1 MCYELTYTRM
11 PKKDY
16 YEILGVSKDAKEA
29 EIKKA
34 YRRLAKQYHPDIYK
48 GDKKEAEEKFKEISE
63 AYEVL
68 IDKEKRAKYDQI
80 GERVVDE
87 TFGPGGFEWTH
98 FTHYRDV
105 EDIFGSAIFETFFG
119 SAASPGFS
127 SRGGIFDTLFGAR
140 EGIEKPVRG
149 ANVRLQLDITL
160 EEAARGVE
168 KKIEVP
174 MARVCK
180 ACGGSGSRSGK
191 SEACPSCKGAGQ
203 VRTVQTRGG
212 ARIMQTAVCP
222 QCHGTGRAAVDLCSV
237 CGGRGRVSKR
247 TKIALKIK
255 KGVPTGYEI
264 KIPKA
269 GRPSESM
276 IGGEP
281 GDLHVVI
288 NVLPHRIF
296 ERRKDDLFMTVPVS
310 FVQAALG
317 GEETVTTIEGKHAKV
332 KIPAETQTHAK
343 FRLQGLGMPRLGGGK
358 GNLYI
363 EAVVQTPRNL
373 TEKQKELLR
382 EAFGGA

>member
-1 MCYELTYTRM
+1 M
-11 PKKDY
+11 PKKSY
-16 YEILGVSKDAKEA
+16 YEILGVSKDATEK

-68 IDKEKRAKYDQI
+68 VDKDKRAKYDQI

-87 TFGPGGFEWTH
+87 TFGPEGFKWTD
-98 FTHYRDV
+98 FSHYRDV
-105 EDIFGSAIFETFFG
+105 EDIFGSAIFDSFFG
-119 SAASPGFS
+119 SAASPGFA

-149 ANVRLQLDITL
+149 ADVRLRLGITL

-168 KKIEVP
+168 KRIEVP
-174 MARVCK
+174 MSRVCK
-180 ACGGSGSRSGK
+180 ACGGTGSRSGK
-191 SEACPSCKGAGQ
+191 SSVCPTCKGAGQ

-222 QCHGTGRAAVDLCSV
+222 QCRGTGRATADLCSV

-247 TKIALKIK
+247 TKIGLKIK
-255 KGVPTGYEI
+255 RGVPMGYEI
-264 KIPKA
+264 RIPKA
-269 GRPSESM
+269 GRPPESV

-296 ERRKDDLFMTVPVS
+296 ERRGDDLYMSAPIS
-310 FVQAALG
+310 FAQAALG
-317 GEETVTTIEGKHAKV
+317 GEETVTTIEGKQVKV
-332 KIPAETQTHAK
+332 KIPPETQTNTK
-343 FRLQGLGMPRLGGGK
+343 FRLQGLGMPRLAGGK
-358 GNLYI
+358 GDLYI
-363 EAVVQTPRNL
+363 KAVVQTPRNL
-373 TEKQKELLR
+373 TQQQKERLR

>member
-1 MCYELTYTRM
+1 M
-11 PKKDY
+11 PKKKY
-16 YEILGVSKDAKEA
+16 YEILSVSKDATEK

-68 IDKEKRAKYDQI
+68 VDKDKRAKYDQV

-87 TFGPGGFEWTH
+87 TFGPGGFKWTD
-98 FTHYRDV
+98 FSHYRDV
-105 EDIFGSAIFETFFG
+105 EDIFGGAIFEQFFG

-149 ANVRLQLDITL
+149 ADVRLRLDITL

-168 KKIEVP
+168 KRIEVP
-174 MARVCK
+174 MTRVCK
-180 ACGGSGSRSGK
+180 ACGGTGSRSGK
-191 SEACPSCKGAGQ
+191 SSVCPTCRGAGQ

-222 QCHGTGRAAVDLCSV
+222 QCHGTGRATADLCSV
-237 CGGRGRVSKR
+237 CGGRGRVPKR
-247 TKIALKIK
+247 TKIGLKIK
-255 KGVPTGYEI
+255 RGVPTGYEI

-269 GRPSESM
+269 GRPSESV

-281 GDLHVVI
+281 GDMHVVI

-296 ERRKDDLFMTVPVS
+296 ERRGDDLFMTAPIS
-310 FVQAALG
+310 FAQAALG
-317 GEETVTTIEGKHAKV
+317 GEETVTTIEGKQVKV
-332 KIPAETQTHAK
+332 TIPAETQTNTK
-343 FRLQGLGMPRLGGGK
+343 FRLKGLGMPRLDGGNGD
-358 GNLYI
+358 LFI

-373 TEKQKELLR
+373 TQQQKERLR
-382 EAFGGA
+382 EALGA

>member
-1 MCYELTYTRM
+1 M

-16 YEILGVSKDAKEA
+16 YEILGVGKDAKEA

-48 GDKKEAEEKFKEISE
+48 GEKSEAEEKFKEISE

-68 IDKEKRAKYDQI
+68 IDKDKRAKYDQI

-87 TFGPGGFEWTH
+87 TFGPEGFKWTD
-98 FTHYRDV
+98 FSHYRDV
-105 EDIFGSAIFETFFG
+105 EDIFGSAIFDSFFG
-119 SAASPGFS
+119 GASSPGFS
-127 SRGGIFDTLFGAR
+127 IRGGIFDTLFRSR

-149 ANVRLQLDITL
+149 ADVRLQLDITL
-160 EEAARGVE
+160 EEAARSVE

-174 MARVCK
+174 MSRVCK

-203 VRTVQTRGG
+203 VGTVQTRGG
-212 ARIMQTAVCP
+212 TRIMQTTVCP
-222 QCHGTGRAAVDLCSV
+222 QCRGTGRATADLCSV
-237 CGGRGRVSKR
+237 CGGQGRVSKR
-247 TKIALKIK
+247 TTVALKIK
-255 KGVPTGYEI
+255 KGVHTGYEI

-269 GRPSESM
+269 GRPSESV

-281 GDLHVVI
+281 GDLYVLL

-296 ERRKDDLFMTVPVS
+296 ERRKDDLYMSVPVS
-310 FVQAALG
+310 FAQAALG
-317 GEETVTTIEGKHAKV
+317 GEVMATTIEGKQVKV
-332 KIPAETQTHAK
+332 TIPPETQTHTK
-343 FRLQGLGMPRLGGGK
+343 LRLKGLGMPRLGGGN
-358 GNLYI
+358 GDLFI

-373 TEKQKELLR
+373 TKEQKELLR
-382 EAFGGA
+382 EALIGA

>member
-1 MCYELTYTRM
+1 MA
-11 PKKDY
+11 KKSY
-16 YEILGVSKDAKEA
+16 YEILGVSKDATEA

-34 YRRLAKQYHPDIYK
+34 YRRLAKQYHPDVYK

-68 IDKEKRAKYDQI
+68 VDKEKRAKYDQI

-87 TFGPGGFEWTH
+87 TFGPEGFDWTH

-127 SRGGIFDTLFGAR
+127 SQGGIFDTLFGPQ
-140 EGIEKPVRG
+140 EGIERPVRG
-149 ANVRLQLDITL
+149 VDVRLQLDITL
-160 EEAARGVE
+160 EEAARGTE

-180 ACGGSGSRSGK
+180 ACGGTGSRSGK
-191 SEACPSCKGAGQ
+191 SEVCPTCKGAGQ
-203 VRTVQTRGG
+203 VRTVQSRGG
-212 ARIMQTAVCP
+212 ARILQTTVCP
-222 QCHGTGRAAVDLCSV
+222 QCQGRGRATADLCTV
-237 CGGRGRVSKR
+237 CGGQGRVSKR

-269 GRPSESM
+269 GRPPESM

-281 GDLHVVI
+281 GDLHVI
-288 NVLPHRIF
+288 LNVLPHRIF
-296 ERRKDDLFMTVPVS
+296 ERRGDDLFMTVPIS
-310 FVQAALG
+310 FAHAALG
-317 GEETVTTIEGKHAKV
+317 GEINASTIEGKQVKV
-332 KIPAETQTHAK
+332 TIPAETQTNAK
-343 FRLQGLGMPRLGGGK
+343 FRLKGLGMPRLAGGNGD
-358 GNLYI
+358 LFI

-373 TEKQKELLR
+373 TDKQKELLR
-382 EAFGGA
+382 EALVGA

>member
-1 MCYELTYTRM
+1 M

-16 YEILGVSKDAKEA
+16 YEILGVSKGAKEA

-48 GDKKEAEEKFKEISE
+48 GDKKEAEEKFKGISE

-68 IDKEKRAKYDQI
+68 IDKDKRAKYDQI

-87 TFGPGGFEWTH
+87 TFGPGGFDWTH

-127 SRGGIFDTLFGAR
+127 SRGGIFDTLFGTR
-140 EGIEKPVRG
+140 EGIEKTVRG
-149 ANVRLQLDITL
+149 ADVRLRLDITL
-160 EEAARGVE
+160 EEVARGVE

-174 MARVCK
+174 MSRVCK

-191 SEACPSCKGAGQ
+191 SEVCPTCKGAGQ

-212 ARIMQTAVCP
+212 ARVMQTAVCP
-222 QCHGTGRAAVDLCSV
+222 QCHGMGRATVDLCSV

-247 TKIALKIK
+247 TKIGLKIK
-255 KGVPTGYEI
+255 RGVPTGYEI

-269 GRPSESM
+269 GRPPESM

-296 ERRKDDLFMTVPVS
+296 ERRKDDLYMTVPVS
-310 FVQAALG
+310 FAQAALG
-317 GEETVTTIEGKHAKV
+317 GEETVTTIEGKQVKV

-343 FRLQGLGMPRLGGGK
+343 FRLQGLGMPRLDGGK
-358 GNLYI
+358 GDLFI
-363 EAVVQTPRNL
+363 ESIVQTPRNL
-373 TEKQKELLR
+373 TGKQKDLLR

>member
-1 MCYELTYTRM
+1 M

-68 IDKEKRAKYDQI
+68 VDKDKRAKYDQI

-87 TFGPGGFEWTH
+87 TFGPGGFDWTH

-127 SRGGIFDTLFGAR
+127 SRGGIFDTLFGRR

-149 ANVRLQLDITL
+149 ADVRLQLDITL

-174 MARVCK
+174 MARVCN
-180 ACGGSGSRSGK
+180 ACGGTGSRSGK
-191 SEACPSCKGAGQ
+191 SEVCPTCRGAGQ
-203 VRTVQTRGG
+203 VRTVQTRRGG

-222 QCHGTGRAAVDLCSV
+222 QCRGTGRATADLCSV

-269 GRPSESM
+269 GRPPESM

-296 ERRKDDLFMTVPVS
+296 ERRGDDLHMNAPIS
-310 FVQAALG
+310 FAQAALG
-317 GEETVTTIEGKHAKV
+317 GEETVTTIEGKQVKV
-332 KIPAETQTHAK
+332 KIPPETQTHTK
-343 FRLQGLGMPRLGGGK
+343 FRLKGLGMPRLAGGK
-358 GNLYI
+358 GDLFI
-363 EAVVQTPRNL
+363 EALVQTPRNL
-373 TEKQKELLR
+373 TEKQKDLLR

>member
-1 MCYELTYTRM
+1 MAKRS
-11 PKKDY
+11 Y
-16 YEILGVSKDAKEA
+16 YEILGVGKDVTEA

-34 YRRLAKQYHPDIYK
+34 YRRLAKQYHPDVYK

-68 IDKEKRAKYDQI
+68 VDKEKRAKYDQI

-87 TFGPGGFEWTH
+87 TFGPEGFDWTH

-127 SRGGIFDTLFGAR
+127 SHGGVFDTLFGAR
-140 EGIEKPVRG
+140 EGIERPVRG
-149 ANVRLQLDITL
+149 ADVRLQLDITL
-160 EEAARGVE
+160 EEAARGAE

-180 ACGGSGSRSGK
+180 ACGGTGSRSGK
-191 SEACPSCKGAGQ
+191 SEVCPTCKGAGQ
-203 VRTVQTRGG
+203 VRTMQTRGG
-212 ARIMQTAVCP
+212 ARILQTTVCP
-222 QCHGTGRAAVDLCSV
+222 QCRGMGRATVDLCTV
-237 CGGRGRVSKR
+237 CEGKGRVSKR

-269 GRPSESM
+269 GRPPESM

-281 GDLHVVI
+281 GDLHVMI
-288 NVLPHRIF
+288 NVLPHPIF
-296 ERRKDDLFMTVPVS
+296 KRRGDDLFMTVQIS
-310 FVQAALG
+310 FAQAALG
-317 GEETVTTIEGKHAKV
+317 GELMASTIEGKQVKV
-332 KIPAETQTHAK
+332 NIPAETQTNTK
-343 FRLQGLGMPRLGGGK
+343 FRLQGLGMPRLAGGNGV
-358 GNLYI
+358 LFI
-363 EAVVQTPRNL
+363 EAVVQTPQNL
-373 TEKQKELLR
+373 TDKQKELLR
-382 EAFGGA
+382 EALVGA

>member
-1 MCYELTYTRM
+1 MA
-11 PKKDY
+11 KKSY
-16 YEILGVSKDAKEA
+16 YEILGVSKDATEA

-34 YRRLAKQYHPDIYK
+34 YRKLAKQYHPDVYK

-68 IDKEKRAKYDQI
+68 VDKEKRAKYDQI

-87 TFGPGGFEWTH
+87 TFGPEGFDWTH

-127 SRGGIFDTLFGAR
+127 SRGGIFDTLFGSQ
-140 EGIEKPVRG
+140 EGIERPVRG
-149 ANVRLQLDITL
+149 VDVRLQLDITL
-160 EEAARGVE
+160 EEAARGAE
-168 KKIEVP
+168 KKLEVP

-180 ACGGSGSRSGK
+180 ACSGTGSRSGK
-191 SEACPSCKGAGQ
+191 SEVCPTCKGAGQ

-212 ARIMQTAVCP
+212 SRILQTAVCP
-222 QCHGTGRAAVDLCSV
+222 QCRGTGRATADLCTV
-237 CGGRGRVSKR
+237 CGGKGRVSKR

-269 GRPSESM
+269 GRPPESM

-281 GDLHVVI
+281 GDLHVI
-288 NVLPHRIF
+288 LNVLPHQLF
-296 ERRKDDLFMTVPVS
+296 ERRGDNLFMTVPIS
-310 FVQAALG
+310 FAQAALG
-317 GEETVTTIEGKHAKV
+317 GEINASTIEGKQVKV
-332 KIPAETQTHAK
+332 TIPAETQTNAK
-343 FRLQGLGMPRLGGGK
+343 FRLKGLGMPRLAGGNGD
-358 GNLYI
+358 LFI
-363 EAVVQTPRNL
+363 EVVVQTPRNL
-373 TEKQKELLR
+373 TDKQKELLR
-382 EAFGGA
+382 EALVGA

>member
-1 MCYELTYTRM
+1 M

-16 YEILGVSKDAKEA
+16 YEILGVGKDAKEA
-29 EIKKA
+29 DIKKA

-87 TFGPGGFEWTH
+87 TFGPGGFDWTH

-105 EDIFGSAIFETFFG
+105 EDIFGSAIFDSFFG

-149 ANVRLQLDITL
+149 ADVRLQLDITL

-174 MARVCK
+174 MSRVCD

-191 SEACPSCKGAGQ
+191 SEVCPSCKGAGQ

-222 QCHGTGRAAVDLCSV
+222 QCHGTGRAAIDLCSV
-237 CGGRGRVSKR
+237 CGGRGMVSKR

-255 KGVPTGYEI
+255 KGVPTGYKIE
-264 KIPKA
+264 IPKA
-269 GRPSESM
+269 GRPPESI

-281 GDLHVVI
+281 GDLYVMI

-296 ERRKDDLFMTVPVS
+296 ERRGDDLYMSAPIS
-310 FVQAALG
+310 FAQAALG
-317 GEETVTTIEGKHAKV
+317 GEAGITTIDGKHAKV
-332 KIPAETQTHAK
+332 NIPAETQTHAK
-343 FRLQGLGMPRLGGGK
+343 FRLKGLGMPRLAGGNGD
-358 GNLYI
+358 LYI

-373 TEKQKELLR
+373 TKKQKDLLR